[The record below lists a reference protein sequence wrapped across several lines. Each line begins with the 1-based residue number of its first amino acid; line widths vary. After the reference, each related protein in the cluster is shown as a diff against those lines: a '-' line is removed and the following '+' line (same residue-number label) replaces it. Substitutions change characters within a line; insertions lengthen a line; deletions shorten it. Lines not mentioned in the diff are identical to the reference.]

1 MKTRIM
7 ANGAVVRRV
16 GTMSALILAALA
28 GLPGCE
34 GATGPE
40 GTANVSVA
48 FGPDDTPDASTE
60 ARGLPA
66 PSLAVTAE
74 GTNGTLT
81 LESVHLVMNEF
92 ELERSEGACPADGDA
107 AGDEDDDC
115 EEFEAGPRFV
125 ELPLQ
130 DGSATAVTQQVPAG
144 TYVGLEFEVEDL
156 EDDGDGDDG
165 DRTGL
170 LEQIRTEFSEWPE
183 GASLRVSGRF
193 APDGGEER
201 PFVAYFEA
209 EIEVEKRFPSPLTV
223 DDSGSRTVTVEV
235 APREWFTRPDGSVV
249 DLSRYDWE
257 TTGEMAELEV
267 ELEDGFTETE
277 FDD

>member
-7 ANGAVVRRV
+7 AAGDDVRRL
-16 GTMSALILAALA
+16 GAILALTLA
-28 GLPGCE
+28 GLVGCE

-48 FGPDDTPDASTE
+48 FGPDDTPEASADARS
-60 ARGLPA
+60 LPA

-74 GTNGTLT
+74 GASGTLT
-81 LESVHLVMNEF
+81 LESAHVVMSEF

-130 DGSATAVTQQVPAG
+130 GGSATAVTQQVPAG

-165 DRTGL
+165 DRTAL

-193 APDGGEER
+193 TPDGGEER
-201 PFVAYFEA
+201 SFVAYFEA
-209 EIEVEKRFPSPLTV
+209 EIEVEKRFPSPLAV
-223 DDSGSRTVTVEV
+223 DGSGSRTVTVEV

-249 DLSRYDWE
+249 DLSRYDWQA
-257 TTGEMAELEV
+257 TGELAELEV